1 MQVSPSS
8 RSPCGPSRLRCT
20 SPASASSVWLVVMFE
35 VAFSRRMCCSRVCS
49 VSTIAALARGVDRL
63 ADDAAGQPADVVGA
77 RGEEAVVRAAVA
89 HRVAGRLALA
99 DRHRAAV
106 VARRL
111 EHAELTSGRRA
122 RSAARRRRSR
132 RRRARA
138 PARGSRRSSAAGR
151 SRPPRPSAASR
162 TRSGSVTPP
171 SCGTSTISSPKP
183 RRVGLHDLA
192 HLRVRRLGDDDLRRG
207 RSRASRRST
216 RRPRRSC
223 RRSPTRSR
231 RPSRSARRSRSGTRR
246 SPAARPGDISGW
258 YGVYAVRNSPRCS
271 TASTTAGT

>member
-1 MQVSPSS
+1 MQVSPVS
-8 RSPCGPSRLRCT
+8 RSPCGPSSERCT

-35 VAFSRRMCCSRVCS
+35 VAFSRLMCCSRVCR

-63 ADDAAGQPADVVGA
+63 ADDPAGQPADVVVA

-111 EHAELTSGRRA
+111 EHAEADQVDVRDRQRAGLVRRRGELGRRLE
-122 RSAARRRRSR
+122 AAEEVRLLEDHGGRVLRGLAHAVGIG
-132 RRRARA
+132 RAAVVRHLDDLE
-138 PARGSRRSSAAGR
+138 PEAA
-151 SRPPRPSAASR
+151 
-162 TRSGSVTPP
+162 
-171 SCGTSTISSPKP
+171 
-183 RRVGLHDLA
+183 RVGLHDLA

-216 RRPRRSC
+216 RRRRRSC
-223 RRSPTRSR
+223 RRSRTRSR
-231 RPSRSARRSRSGTRR
+231 RPCRSARRSRSGTRR
-246 SPAARPGDISGW
+246 SPAARPGYISGW